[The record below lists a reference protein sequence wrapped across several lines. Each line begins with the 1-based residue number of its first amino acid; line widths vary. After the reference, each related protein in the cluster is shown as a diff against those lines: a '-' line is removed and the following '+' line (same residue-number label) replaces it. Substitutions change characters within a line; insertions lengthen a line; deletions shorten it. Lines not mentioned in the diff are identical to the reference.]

1 MVEKRRYTIKK
12 RNGLRC
18 DLGEIKAIVIIPY
31 EKITNTKAIEL
42 LSNEENEGYFDA
54 DREAVIY
61 WKKYLDDF

>member
-1 MVEKRRYTIKK
+1 MVEKRRNTIKK
-12 RNGLRC
+12 HKCLRC
-18 DLGEIKAIVIIPY
+18 DLEEIKAIVIIPY
-31 EKITNTKAIEL
+31 EKITNTEAIEL